1 MIIKVI
7 YNNDILGKDIFWEGD
22 SRDINK
28 IRNIVAQNLAN
39 KVAIDGKTRSD
50 GMWTVSEASHDH

>member
-22 SRDINK
+22 SRDIGQ
-28 IRNIVAQNLAN
+28 IRNIVARDLAVR
-39 KVAIDGKTRSD
+39 VATDGKTRTS
-50 GMWTVSEASHDH
+50 GMWKVSEVKDEQ